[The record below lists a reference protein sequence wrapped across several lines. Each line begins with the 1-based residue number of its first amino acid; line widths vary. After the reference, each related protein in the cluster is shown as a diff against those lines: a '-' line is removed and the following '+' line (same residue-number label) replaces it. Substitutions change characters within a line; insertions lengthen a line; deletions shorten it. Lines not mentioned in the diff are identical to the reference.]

1 MKRTSLLFAVFA
13 LLFLMSCGKYEDGP
27 GFSLRSKKARIV
39 GNWTVEK
46 YYEDGVDVT
55 SDVLSDGSTIVVEF
69 REDGSYSSTITNTV
83 WGQSVETGTWDL
95 SDDKEYFSTTESDG
109 DVYTVRILRLTNNEI
124 WFEDTS
130 SETLDE
136 IHLVAK

>member
-1 MKRTSLLFAVFA
+1 MKSASLLFASFA
-13 LLFLMSCGKYEDGP
+13 LLFLASCGKYENGP

-55 SDVLSDGSTIVVEF
+55 SDVLSDGTSIIIEF
-69 REDGSYSSTITNTV
+69 KDDGSYSSTITNTI

-95 SDDKEYFSTTESDG
+95 SEDKEYFTTTDSDG
-109 DVYTVRILRLTNNEI
+109 EVSTVRILRLTNDEI

-130 SETLDE
+130 SETVDE
-136 IHLVAK
+136 IHLIAK